1 MSAPLVFLAAFALYL
16 SGTYPWLAA
25 RDAGDLA
32 WAASTLGVA
41 HAPGYPL
48 HALLGRAIEA
58 LLPFGHPA
66 WRLSVLSAL
75 AGAGAAAAA
84 YVLARRRAGA
94 WGGLAAAAAFA
105 LSAPLWKFSLLQE
118 KYALHA
124 LFCAALALCAEGE
137 RETVFGR
144 ARLSGLLLGLG
155 LVNHQSLLFWLPAP
169 LLLWRLEAKRHGVA
183 SGALALAAAP
193 WTGAGL
199 ALVVYTWIRGEPGT
213 FLDTLLRRRYG
224 TTSLFAGYQKPFA
237 DAAPGLLRHFGAGLA
252 VPATGLAAIGAW
264 RAFRDER
271 SRLLALLAGV
281 GGSVVFLLLTRFDV
295 SGWVAL
301 SALEPVFLTPVFVVA
316 LLAGEAV
323 AALPRAAA
331 PAAALGLAAFAVWRP
346 APSHRADFL
355 AYDYARDL
363 RRAVTPGGYLLA
375 SGDTAS
381 FTLSYD
387 ALSRPLGFEA
397 GASRLVDGRQWLA
410 ARRAKGPLFTT
421 GMGLEELVGL
431 GLEPRALAPAGL
443 IQAAGGAAADPI
455 LVLRRTRSWE
465 TSDSYSKDV
474 LLSYAFASYISARL
488 LEARGQ
494 APGEALDLSAVSLDP
509 EDYRWE

>member
-1 MSAPLVFLAAFALYL
+1 MSAPIIFIAVFALYL
-16 SGTYPWLAA
+16 SGAYPWLAP

-48 HALLGRAIEA
+48 HALLGRAVET

-66 WRLSVLSAL
+66 WRLSLLSAL
-75 AGAGAAAAA
+75 SGAGAATAAF
-84 YVLARRRAGA
+84 VLARRRAGI

-124 LFCAALALCAEGE
+124 LFCAALVLCAEGG

-144 ARLSGLLLGLG
+144 ARLSGLLIGLG

-183 SGALALAAAP
+183 WGTLASAAAP
-193 WTGAGL
+193 WFGAGL
-199 ALVVYTWIRGEPGT
+199 SLLIYTWLRGEPGA
-213 FLDTLLRRRYG
+213 FLDTVLRRRYG
-224 TTSLFAGYQKPFA
+224 TASLFAGYQRPFA
-237 DAAPGLLRHFGAGLA
+237 DAAPGLLRHFAAGLA
-252 VPATGLAAIGAW
+252 VPATGLAVLGAW
-264 RAFRDER
+264 RAWREDR
-271 SRLLALLAGV
+271 TRLLALLAGA

-295 SGWVAL
+295 AGWAAR
-301 SALEPVFLTPVFVVA
+301 SALEPVFLLPAFVVA

-323 AALPRAAA
+323 ALLPRAAA
-331 PAAALGLAAFAVWRP
+331 PLAAVALAAFAAWRP

-363 RRAVTPGGYLLA
+363 RRAVPPGGFLLA

-381 FTLSYD
+381 FALTYD
-387 ALSRPLGFEA
+387 ALARPLGFEL
-397 GASRLVDGRQWLA
+397 GSSRLVDGRAWLA
-410 ARRAKGPLFTT
+410 QRRVRGPLYTT
-421 GMGLEELVGL
+421 GMGLEELGGL
-431 GLEPRALAPAGL
+431 GLEPKALAPAGL
-443 IQAAGGAAADPI
+443 VQSVDGTTADPI
-455 LVLRRTRSWE
+455 LVLRRTRTWE

-488 LEARGQ
+488 LEARGRD
-494 APGEALDLSAVSLDP
+494 PGAALDLTAVLLDP